1 MANAKELKARITL
14 SGKLDPS
21 LSKALAAAA
30 EKAKQYAKEMELVSL
45 ASSKMQAGLSSL
57 RKTMSKHLPEG
68 AQSLLKLT
76 QKSELARTSLVR
88 LKNTGGLA
96 VKAVGGGLAS
106 LTAAGIKGLGN
117 MAKTGLKTAS
127 SLAEVQNIV
136 DVTYGQSAAR
146 IDRWSRELLNS
157 HGLAELSAKQYSST
171 MGTILKGAGVSGD
184 EMMVMSQNLTMLT
197 GDMASLYNLQPDEM
211 FAKIRAGIS
220 GEAEPLKQL
229 GINMSAANLE
239 AYALSQGIDA
249 SYNSMSQ
256 GQQMILRYNYL
267 LQATADAQGDFG
279 RTSDSLTNQQ
289 KLLRENFTQLSVKIM
304 GGVMPAAAKLA
315 QGLNQAM
322 TSMDAEA
329 LGSFATQV
337 ADLALQLMPIA
348 LEILP
353 AIQSL
358 VTTLLPPLLEI
369 IKLVLPPLIKFLNLV
384 INVLGKLAEGGAKM
398 VSAVVGVFGGK
409 SGDTSGELVPAFAQ
423 GGFANRPS
431 IFGEAGL
438 EAAIPIKRGNPRSL
452 SLLQKTAELLGVS
465 FGGIHLT
472 YAPVINGG
480 DVETFRQETKSHAG
494 HILALLRQERNR
506 EQRLS
511 FAQPEPL
518 PV

>member
-197 GDMASLYNLQPDEM
+197 
-211 FAKIRAGIS
+211 
-220 GEAEPLKQL
+220 
-229 GINMSAANLE
+229 
-239 AYALSQGIDA
+239 
-249 SYNSMSQ
+249 
-256 GQQMILRYNYL
+256 IL
-267 LQATADAQGDFG
+267 
-279 RTSDSLTNQQ
+279 
-289 KLLRENFTQLSVKIM
+289 
-304 GGVMPAAAKLA
+304 
-315 QGLNQAM
+315 
-322 TSMDAEA
+322 
-329 LGSFATQV
+329 
-337 ADLALQLMPIA
+337 
-348 LEILP
+348 
-353 AIQSL
+353 
-358 VTTLLPPLLEI
+358 
-369 IKLVLPPLIKFLNLV
+369 
-384 INVLGKLAEGGAKM
+384 
-398 VSAVVGVFGGK
+398 
-409 SGDTSGELVPAFAQ
+409 
-423 GGFANRPS
+423 
-431 IFGEAGL
+431 
-438 EAAIPIKRGNPRSL
+438 
-452 SLLQKTAELLGVS
+452 
-465 FGGIHLT
+465 
-472 YAPVINGG
+472 
-480 DVETFRQETKSHAG
+480 
-494 HILALLRQERNR
+494 
-506 EQRLS
+506 
-511 FAQPEPL
+511 
-518 PV
+518 